1 MSEENSDFWVDT
13 WPGRFLLN
21 SVGYILVF
29 CPIIIGLFIT
39 KKILKLDPTIITESI
54 WKKGLIWFYFGKRSE
69 ALQTEGEAKNEVEED
84 QSDLNSG
91 QSLLED
97 ELEVDKEL
105 GQSTIEE
112 SNRQK
117 ERKKFLLKAL
127 TLFGCASG
135 LWSSLIF
142 YGLLQERIFKNP
154 YNHTCLESRT
164 NCTEDQLPEKFKHTQ
179 FVLFLNRLLATITTF
194 IYLMIFQRYTNAS
207 VGFYKFSFASTSN
220 LFSAWFRFEA
230 LKLVSFTTVT
240 LAKGTRL
247 FPIMLVNKI
256 INKKSFKFIDWFTA
270 FLLCSGSIIFMYS
283 KEVAKCGDSCSES
296 ENSFGITVSI
306 SGFICLVIY
315 VGTDSFTSNWQE
327 NLFSHNVEGLELAF
341 GVSLF
346 TTILTGV
353 SLLLQGG
360 FSKAYEF
367 IANHE
372 EIGFHLFGIM
382 LCSTISQI
390 AIAFTIKNFGAVVFT
405 ILMIGR
411 IIPQVLLSYFVYDA
425 VFEVW
430 GWVGIGIV
438 FCGLILKLILKCYQF
453 YKNLKTK
460 NV

>member
-1 MSEENSDFWVDT
+1 MSEETYDFWEDT

-39 KKILKLDPTIITESI
+39 KKFLKLDPTIITEKT
-54 WKKGLIWFYFGKRSE
+54 WKRLLIWFYFGKR
-69 ALQTEGEAKNEVEED
+69 TEDEPEEK
-84 QSDLNSG
+84 QSDLHSRE
-91 QSLLED
+91 SLLED
-97 ELEVDKEL
+97 ELEAGEKA
-105 GQSTIEE
+105 GQVAIDE
-112 SNRQK
+112 SERRK
-117 ERKKFLLKAL
+117 ERKKFIVKAL
-127 TLFGCASG
+127 TLFACSST

-154 YNHTCLESRT
+154 YNHTCFESRT
-164 NCTEDQLPEKFKHTQ
+164 CTEDQIPEKFKHTQ
-179 FVLFLNRLLATITTF
+179 VVLFLNRLLATITTF

-220 LFSAWFRFEA
+220 LLSAWFRFEA

-256 INKKSFKFIDWFTA
+256 INKKSFKLIDWITA

-283 KEVAKCGDSCSES
+283 KEVAKCGGACDES
-296 ENSFGITVSI
+296 ENSFGFTVSI
-306 SGFICLVIY
+306 SGFICLLIY
-315 VGTDSFTSNWQE
+315 VGSDSFTSNWQE

-353 SLLLQGG
+353 SLSLQGG

-372 EIGFHLFGIM
+372 EIGFHLLAIM
-382 LCSTISQI
+382 LCSTVSQI

-430 GWVGIGIV
+430 GWIGIGIV
-438 FCGLILKLILKCYQF
+438 FFGLILKLILKCYQF
-453 YKNLKTK
+453 YKNLKSK

>member
-1 MSEENSDFWVDT
+1 MGTVFENIKKVNFFNKNE
-13 WPGRFLLN
+13 RRKN
-21 SVGYILVF
+21 YILVF
-29 CPIIIGLFIT
+29 FPILIGLFVT
-39 KKILKLDPTIITESI
+39 KKILKLDPAILTGKT
-54 WKKGLIWFYFGKRSE
+54 WKRILIWFYFGKRKGDDE
-69 ALQTEGEAKNEVEED
+69 ANDEEVE
-84 QSDLNSG
+84 SDLHSG
-91 QSLLED
+91 ESLLD
-97 ELEVDKEL
+97 EENGEKIR
-105 GQSTIEE
+105 QSAIDET
-112 SNRQK
+112 SRRK
-117 ERKKFLLKAL
+117 ERNIFLIKAL
-127 TLFGCASG
+127 KLFACAST
-135 LWSSLIF
+135 LWSSLLF

-154 YNHTCLESRT
+154 YNHTCIVSNT
-164 NCTEDQLPEKFKHTQ
+164 CSEDQFPEKFKHTQ
-179 FVLFLNRLLATITTF
+179 FVLFLNRLMATITTF

-220 LFSAWFRFEA
+220 LISGWFRFEA

-256 INKKSFKFIDWFTA
+256 INKKTFKLIDWVTA

-283 KEVAKCGDSCSES
+283 KEVAKCSGTCSES
-296 ENSFGITVSI
+296 ENNFGLTVSM

-315 VGTDSFTSNWQE
+315 VGADSFTSNWQE

-353 SLLLQGG
+353 SLALQGG
-360 FSKAYEF
+360 FSKAFEF
-367 IANHE
+367 ISNHE
-372 EIGFHLFGIM
+372 EVGFHLLAIM
-382 LCSTISQI
+382 ICSTISQV

-430 GWVGIGIV
+430 GWIGIGIV
-438 FCGLILKLILKCYQF
+438 FFGLILKLLLKSYQF
-453 YKNLKTK
+453 YKNLKNK
-460 NV
+460 NA